1 MIKQLSSTLTLK
13 GKSGKE
19 YEFKLSIFDDFD
31 DVKDGFTGHGLY
43 VFTKRYKDGDV
54 FRHSRIY
61 LGMATSLDTR
71 FEGHHKKQCIKKHGA
86 NCLGIHHMNNSTKEG
101 RKAAESDI
109 LAANNFT
116 CNDQEN

>member
-1 MIKQLSSTLTLK
+1 MTKDLDATITLT

-19 YEFKLSIFDDFD
+19 YEFKLGTFDSFD
-31 DVKDGFTGHGLY
+31 DVKEGFTGHGLY
-43 VFTKRYKDGDV
+43 VFTKRYKEGGV
-54 FRHSRIY
+54 FRHSLIY
-61 LGMATSLDTR
+61 LGMATSLETR
-71 FEGHHKKQCIKKHGA
+71 FEGHHKEQCIKSHGA

-109 LAANNFT
+109 LSAIIFT